1 MNFQDIANQA
11 YENAPVEQ
19 ETGNKNVK
27 DIAFEAYKIY
37 IKFQFPNM
45 LNYWP
50 VVSGTHY
57 KIGRFG
63 DFYVVILIDQGPTV
77 FVQTMGIDEL
87 NLNRPGFLGD
97 LTF

>member
-37 IKFQFPNM
+37 IKFQFPK
-45 LNYWP
+45 YA
-50 VVSGTHY
+50 
-57 KIGRFG
+57 
-63 DFYVVILIDQGPTV
+63 
-77 FVQTMGIDEL
+77 EL
-87 NLNRPGFLGD
+87 LACGFRNTL
-97 LTF
+97 